1 MVRMSINKIRLLFH
15 NIFCKKIL
23 RFRLKYL
30 SKSETAN
37 KNLKESSNENSNNV
51 SLSAIDGRGYQI
63 KVPYKYPFSMSD
75 KDLLASIQKLEINY
89 NEIYRT
95 TNLTL
100 YISKGEYQNG
110 IVSKIEDVEHLI
122 SVGKNELSRR
132 TNDLILKKSLII
144 SKWTLAIA
152 IASVIVAIISIFR

>member
-1 MVRMSINKIRLLFH
+1 MIRMSINKIKLLFH
-15 NIFCKKIL
+15 NIL

-30 SKSETAN
+30 SESET
-37 KNLKESSNENSNNV
+37 KNLKESSNKNSNNV
-51 SLSAIDGRGYQI
+51 FLPAIDGRGYQI
-63 KVPYKYPFSMSD
+63 KVPYEYPFSMSD
-75 KDLLASIQKLEINY
+75 NDLLDNIKDLEKKY
-89 NEIYRT
+89 NDIYRT